1 MGLVGLVI
9 AAVLAAAMSTLSSS
23 LNSSASA
30 AVADFYKPLR
40 PDRGE
45 VDYLNMSRLMTLG
58 FGFAQIGV
66 ALLAWQ
72 IDSPRSIIDQV
83 LSVAG
88 LTTGM
93 VLGLFILGLMRKPVG
108 SNAALTGMVCG
119 FLAVMAVYIPGALG
133 KPVLAWPWFALV
145 GSAGTVVVA
154 LAVEAIKPSRAGQA

>member
-1 MGLVGLVI
+1 
-9 AAVLAAAMSTLSSS
+9 
-23 LNSSASA
+23 
-30 AVADFYKPLR
+30 
-40 PDRGE
+40 
-45 VDYLNMSRLMTLG
+45 MSRLMSLG

-133 KPVLAWPWFALV
+133 KPVLAWPWFALG
-145 GSAGTVVVA
+145 GSAGTVGGA
-154 LAVEAIKPSRAGQA
+154 LAGEEIKPSRAGPA